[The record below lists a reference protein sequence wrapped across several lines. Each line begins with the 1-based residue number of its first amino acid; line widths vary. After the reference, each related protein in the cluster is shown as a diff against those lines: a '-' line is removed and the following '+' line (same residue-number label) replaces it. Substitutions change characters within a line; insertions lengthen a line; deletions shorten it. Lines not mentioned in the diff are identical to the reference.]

1 MAAVTAEVAE
11 PATSE
16 ARSAIGSVLTQLVA
30 IVRQILQMAL
40 NTMQRFI
47 GWAGE
52 HPLAAVLTVANL
64 AIWVS

>member
-1 MAAVTAEVAE
+1 MAMVTAEVAE
-11 PATSE
+11 PGTSE

-30 IVRQILQMAL
+30 IVRQMLAMAL
-40 NTMQRFI
+40 SVMQRFI

-52 HPLAAVLTVANL
+52 HPLAAVLTVANI